1 MTVRPIKP
9 SDYDA
14 INALHRRVGW
24 PERSLAGWRW
34 LEANPA
40 RREID
45 APAGWVCV
53 DAQDRP
59 AAVICNFVQRFG
71 HAGRPLHGA
80 TGFSIIVPPERK
92 GASRGLIRAFL
103 NQPDL
108 FARYTLNAN
117 ALSAPIYG
125 LFGLKPWPPTTH
137 ALKLSW
143 IVDPAAC
150 LRSRIWRALLSRI
163 PAEAAHRVGE
173 RVMNARLDAEPALR
187 LPPGVFPLT
196 DLSEGSA
203 YGAFW
208 RRLSAE
214 DRVLADR
221 DPATLR
227 WRLADPDQI
236 RRPLLLAHARNGRID
251 GIALAIVA
259 KANILDAPSLEIID
273 LTALE
278 GADDA
283 IPLLMKALIAN
294 ARALGAARV
303 RLPSVSPELLKR
315 LGSFADEARREGGW
329 GHCHVAFAEDA
340 PDPTL
345 WSPTPFDG
353 DYSICLRPA
362 PRPRRRTAKEAVHA
376 PVSPSAAVLGRLSK
390 A

>member
-1 MTVRPIKP
+1 MTVRPIQP

-14 INALHRRVGW
+14 INDLHRRVGW

-34 LEANPA
+34 LAENPA
-40 RREID
+40 RRDID
-45 APAGWVCV
+45 APEGWVSV
-53 DAQDRP
+53 DGGDRP
-59 AAVICNFVQRFG
+59 VAVVGNFVQRFR
-71 HAGRPLHGA
+71 HAGRTLHGA

-103 NQPDL
+103 KQPDL

-143 IVDPAAC
+143 IVDPTAC
-150 LRSRIWRALLSRI
+150 LRSRIWRALLSGV
-163 PAEAAHRVGE
+163 PAEAAHRIGE
-173 RVMNARLDAEPALR
+173 RVMNARLDAGTPLR
-187 LPPGVFPLT
+187 LPPGVAALS
-196 DLSEGSA
+196 DLSDGSA
-203 YGAFW
+203 YAGFW

-214 DRVLADR
+214 DRIVADR
-221 DPATLR
+221 SPAVMR
-227 WRLADPDQI
+227 WRLSDPDQI
-236 RRPLLLAHARNGRID
+236 RRPLLLARTRAGRID
-251 GIALAIVA
+251 GIALAVLA

-273 LTALE
+273 LTVLQD
-278 GADDA
+278 ADDA
-283 IPLLMKALIAN
+283 VPELMKALIAN

-303 RLPSVSPELLKR
+303 RLPTVSPRVLAQ
-315 LGSFADEARREGGW
+315 LGPFADSARREGGW
-329 GHCHVAFAEDA
+329 GHCHVVFAEDA
-340 PDPTL
+340 SDAAH

-362 PRPRRRTAKEAVHA
+362 PRPSRRATRKASAVATPTASV
-376 PVSPSAAVLGRLSK
+376 GRLSK